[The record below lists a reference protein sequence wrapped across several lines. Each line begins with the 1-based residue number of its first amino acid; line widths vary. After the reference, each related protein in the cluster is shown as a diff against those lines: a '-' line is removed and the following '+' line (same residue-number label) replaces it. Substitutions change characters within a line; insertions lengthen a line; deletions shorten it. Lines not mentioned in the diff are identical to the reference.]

1 MEKQQ
6 THPNKTGHQSH
17 EQPPPKLPIKGQ
29 NSKSIESPPPN
40 PGFPNTWSPSSALKD
55 FACQMMWREMFELK
69 VYNKMEPG
77 ALKWLQQIDRNF
89 LERTWIQGCD
99 YKIHL

>member
-1 MEKQQ
+1 MNNL
-6 THPNKTGHQSH
+6 HPNYQLKGELKKVSSH
-17 EQPPPKLPIKGQ
+17 HL
-29 NSKSIESPPPN
+29 PN

-77 ALKWLQQIDRNF
+77 ALKWLQQIDRKF
-89 LERTWIQGCD
+89 FERTWIQGCD